1 MKHKLL
7 SAEIHA
13 KPLRPVKV
21 LQFGEGNFL
30 RAFADCFIQVANDQG
45 SYNGDVV
52 IVKPTNRGNTDLF
65 DAQQN
70 LFNVVIRGI
79 QDGRETEE
87 IRLIDSVADVI
98 NPYTDF
104 DAYLSLANCPA
115 LEYVISNT
123 TEAGIAYIDE
133 KMPEVLPAATFP
145 GKLTQFLYER
155 FRRFGGSPEA
165 GLHIVPCELIDD
177 NADALKGCILQY
189 ARHWQL
195 PREFIQWIETACT
208 FHNTLV
214 DRIVSGFP
222 QSEASSY
229 FDRLGYEDRLLTVA
243 EPFALWV
250 IEVDDEHMSR
260 VNSGEINIAGLPILF
275 VKSVKPYK
283 ERKVRILNGAHTA
296 FAMLAWL
303 CGFDYVREAVA
314 DPSVKSYIAEF
325 LSHEVIPYL
334 SLPPEELKAFADCVM
349 ERFENPFMDHSLLA
363 IALNS
368 VSKWSVRCMPSL
380 LTYCRHNDS
389 CPPCLTFS
397 IAALLR
403 FYRGAAR
410 RSDGKI
416 PEIHDTDAVCSF
428 FEKHRRASN
437 YELATLYLSKTE
449 FHGTNLCEIPTLAE
463 EVAHFLDMMDTYGES
478 EGFHIFL
485 GGLSDEDTDE
495 NIHEDK

>member
-1 MKHKLL
+1 MKNKLL
-7 SAEIHA
+7 STEIHA
-13 KPLRPVKV
+13 KPQRPVRI

-30 RAFADCFIQVANDQG
+30 RAFADCFIQLANDHG

-52 IVKPTNRGNTDLF
+52 IVKPTSRGNTHLF

-79 QDGRETEE
+79 QDGKKTEE
-87 IRLIDSVADVI
+87 IRLIDSVADII

-104 DAYLSLANCPA
+104 DAYLSLAQCPT

-123 TEAGIAYIDE
+123 TEAGIAYSDE
-133 KMPEVLPAATFP
+133 EMPKAAPAATFP

-155 FRRFGGSPEA
+155 FCQFGGSSAA

-177 NADALKGCILQY
+177 NADALKRCVLQY
-189 ARHWQL
+189 ACHWQL
-195 PREFIQWIETACT
+195 SQGFIQWVETACT

-222 QSEASSY
+222 QSEALSY
-229 FDRLGYEDRLLTVA
+229 FDRLGYEDYLLTVA

-250 IEVDDEHMSR
+250 IEADDEYISR
-260 VNSGEINIAGLPILF
+260 VNSGEINTAGLPILF

-303 CGFDYVREAVA
+303 CGFNYVREAVA
-314 DPSVKSYIAEF
+314 DSYIKDYITE
-325 LSHEVIPYL
+325 LISHEVIPYL
-334 SLPPEELKAFADCVM
+334 SLPAEELKDFAGCVM
-349 ERFENPFMDHSLLA
+349 ERFENPFMDHFLLS

-380 LTYCRHNDS
+380 LTYWRRNDS

-403 FYRGAAR
+403 FYRGTAR
-410 RSDGKI
+410 KSDGKI

-428 FEKHRRASN
+428 FEEHRHASN
-437 YELATLYLSKTE
+437 HELSTLYLSNTE
-449 FHGTNLCEIPTLAE
+449 FHGTNLCDVPTLADQ
-463 EVAHFLDMMDTYGES
+463 VTHFLDMMDIYGVS
-478 EGFHIFL
+478 EAFHIFL
-485 GGLSDEDTDE
+485 GGRSDEST
-495 NIHEDK
+495 HKDK